1 MNPQDPFFQAI
12 REGNLGQTWD
22 LISDHPHLVHAADD
36 AGLSPLH
43 LAARLNDRA
52 LAQVLLD
59 YGADLESVHPPTFST
74 PLKHAVFF
82 GNLDLV
88 RYLVQRGALLDNR
101 GGGSTTPLEL
111 ARKAP
116 TQHFRQMGTPGSDHD
131 YASIARFLEDCATPA
146 AKTASTVE

>member
-1 MNPQDPFFQAI
+1 MQLEARSLLFQAI
-12 REGNLGQTWD
+12 RDGNLGQTWN
-22 LISDHPHLVHAADD
+22 LISDHPDLVQTADD
-36 AGLSPLH
+36 AGLFPLH

-59 YGADLESVHPPTFST
+59 YGADIECVHPATFST

-82 GNLDLV
+82 ANLDLV
-88 RYLVQRGALLDNR
+88 RYLVQRGARLDNR

-116 TQHFRQMGTPGSDHD
+116 TEHFRQMGTPGSDQD
-131 YASIARFLEDCATPA
+131 YSAIAKF
-146 AKTASTVE
+146 